1 MNIKLLI
8 IFSVVLLTLDI
19 FWLYYFGKTFGK
31 MIENI
36 QGSPM
41 KLNYI
46 GAFFAYL
53 IMIIAYINLTYD
65 NDKPNYIKGAIL
77 GLAMYG
83 VYDFTNYATLTGYDP
98 KIFLIDIGWG
108 VFLSVASLF
117 ITDLIYK
124 NI

>member
-1 MNIKLLI
+1 MNLKLFI

-19 FWLYYFGKTFGK
+19 FWLSYFGKTFGK
-31 MIENI
+31 MIQNI

-41 KLNYI
+41 QLNYI
-46 GAFFAYL
+46 GAIFAYI
-53 IMIIAYINLTYD
+53 IMILAYTTLAYD
-65 NDKPNYIKGAIL
+65 NDKPNYLKGAIL
-77 GLAMYG
+77 GLAIYG
-83 VYDFTNYATLTGYDP
+83 VYDFTNYATIKGWDP
-98 KIFLIDIGWG
+98 KIFSIDIAWG